1 MTTAV
6 HPALAPF
13 LAARADTS
21 PRPLVAAGALAC
33 EALTETL
40 DEALRQLAAES
51 DPALAIV
58 AVGGYGRREQ
68 CRHSDIDVMLLVE
81 PDGDDAAKRLLYP
94 VWDTGVKV
102 GHSIRTLAH
111 VNEAGRQNV
120 ETLTALF
127 DARFVAGNRDLYDR
141 FVRTRA
147 TLTRRRAS
155 RLRAELAE
163 RHDQLLAHEPWQ
175 VQSANLKT
183 GRGGLRDLQ
192 LVHWLEFAEATSARR
207 DPLPL
212 SPALV
217 DARERLLATRNAV
230 HALSERALDVYRDD
244 LVPRVAEW
252 LGVEVASWSRGLY
265 LAMREVDAAAT
276 ARLDQPGTPQRRWLA
291 WPRPRSERG
300 RPGRSGERDLDLLL
314 TALHRMEPDA
324 GAPPLDPLPKSEWL
338 ERLLPEW
345 EVLRGRRHIAPFHT
359 HPVDV
364 HAMRTVAEAI
374 HALTTDED
382 RTGTPQVA
390 AELNHDE
397 LLLAALLHDIG
408 KGHEASHV
416 EGGAV
421 IAERFA
427 SRAALSAER
436 AARLVRAVELHL
448 LLPTVATRRDIADAR
463 VIRET
468 GELVGDAQTLRLLY
482 LLSVADA
489 RATGPSVWNAWKA
502 QLLRSLYTRVLDTL
516 GAAAPDAATSPED
529 RLQLVIDGLAPRFG
543 AAEVEAHVSQIAA
556 GYLLSNTPETID
568 HHLELIREA
577 RQAPLGTAVRRD
589 ALGELDRLTI
599 VTQDRPGILQTVAGT
614 LASHN
619 ASVLGGVAYT
629 REDGMAIEI
638 WHVRDALAHGIDE
651 RRWTRI
657 LDAIPR
663 ALAGDFPI
671 DERVA
676 EVRATYGAAA
686 GRPAAV
692 AHALA
697 TTVHID
703 NSASDQY
710 SVLEV
715 ATADRLGLLYGIT
728 RALHAL
734 AIDIHLAKVNTI
746 GSEVVDAFY
755 IRRENGRRIDSPDE
769 IERVEQRVREAIEA
783 IEAID
788 RAPPPPSTASPG

>member
-1 MTTAV
+1 MTTTG

-21 PRPLVAAGALAC
+21 PRPLAEAGAVAC
-33 EALTETL
+33 EALTARL
-40 DEALRQLAAES
+40 DDALRQLGAES

-81 PDGDDAAKRLLYP
+81 PGGDDAAKRLLYP

-111 VNEAGRQNV
+111 VTEAGRQNV

-127 DARFVAGNRDLYDR
+127 DARFVAGNRQLYDR
-141 FVRTRA
+141 FERTRA
-147 TLTRRRAS
+147 TLTRRRAG
-155 RLRAELAE
+155 RLRVELAA
-163 RHDQLLAHEPWQ
+163 RHDQLLAREPWQ
-175 VQSANLKT
+175 PQAANLKT
-183 GRGGLRDLQ
+183 GRGGLRDIQ
-192 LVHWLEFAEATSARR
+192 LVHWLDFADATSARR
-207 DPLPL
+207 DPSPL
-212 SPALV
+212 APALL

-252 LGVEVASWSRGLY
+252 LGVEVATWSRELY
-265 LAMREVDAAAT
+265 LAMREVDAEAT
-276 ARLDQPGTPQRRWLA
+276 ARLARPGAPPRRWLA
-291 WPRPRSERG
+291 WPRPRDERG
-300 RPGRSGERDLDLLL
+300 RPGRSGDRDLDLLL
-314 TALHRMEPDA
+314 TALHRMEPGA
-324 GAPPLDPLPKSEWL
+324 GAPPLDPLPRTEWL

-345 EVLRGRRHIAPFHT
+345 EILRGRRHIAPFHT

-364 HAMRTVAEAI
+364 HSMRTVAEAI

-382 RTGTPQVA
+382 GTGTPEVA

-397 LLLAALLHDIG
+397 LLLAAVLHDIG

-427 SRAALSAER
+427 ARAALPVET

-448 LLPTVATRRDIADAR
+448 YLPTVATRRDIADAR
-463 VIRET
+463 VIREVA
-468 GELVGDAQTLRLLY
+468 ERVGDAHTLRLVY
-482 LLSVADA
+482 VLSVADA
-489 RATGPSVWNAWKA
+489 RATGPAVWNAWKA
-502 QLLRSLYTRVLDTL
+502 QLLRSLYTRVLAAL

-529 RLQLVIDGLAPRFG
+529 RLQRAIDRLAADFG
-543 AAEVEAHVSQIAA
+543 AAEVEAHVRQIAP
-556 GYLLSNTPETID
+556 GYLLSNTPETIG

-577 RQAPLGTAVRRD
+577 SRSALGSATRRD
-589 ALGELDRLTI
+589 SLGALDRLTI
-599 VTQDRPGILQTVAGT
+599 VTQDRPGILQAVAGA

-629 REDGMAIEI
+629 REDGTAIEI
-638 WHVRDALAHGIDE
+638 WHVRDALAHGIDD
-651 RRWTRI
+651 RRWGRI
-657 LDAIPR
+657 LEALPR

-671 DERVA
+671 EERLA
-676 EVRATYGAAA
+676 EMRATYGAGS
-686 GRPAAV
+686 GRPTPV
-692 AHALA
+692 VRALT
-697 TTVHID
+697 TTVHVD
-703 NSASDQY
+703 NTASDQY

-715 ATADRLGLLYGIT
+715 STADRLGLLYAIT
-728 RALHAL
+728 RALRAL
-734 AIDIHLAKVNTI
+734 TIDIHLAKVNTI
-746 GSEVVDAFY
+746 GAEVVDAFY
-755 IRRENGRRIDSPDE
+755 VRRENGRRIDSADE
-769 IERVEQRVREAIEA
+769 IERVEQRVREAIDA
-783 IEAID
+783 LDQA
-788 RAPPPPSTASPG
+788 